1 MGRLGAS
8 RERGGGARR
17 DGPGGRDR
25 GARLARRCGRGRE
38 PVVAPR
44 PLRRRRAR
52 PRHGRR
58 DAAPRLARRAPLARA
73 PRGGAAGGRRAGGG
87 GPRPLARLGSRL
99 SRSPDEPPHA
109 GRRARRDRAPDAR
122 TPGLR
127 RLPPRRPGRAR
138 ARARARTRLRAD
150 RARGGR
156 RLRRRRRGADGRGRG
171 RVRLLPARQRGRR
184 ARALPD
190 HGAARGGGER
200 GPPTA
205 RRRGARRAQP
215 APQRLPRRR
224 HAPSLPRRDARRPVP
239 RAPRLQ
245 HRAPQRRAARH
256 HGAVRRAR
264 LRHHPA
270 LPEHPAA
277 RLSDPRAVR
286 RPRLPALADRGPAA
300 ALRGRQQR
308 AAHPERR
315 RAGARGGA
323 RLMSG
328 RHHLYLVPGFFGFT
342 NLGELRYFA
351 HVLDFLGARS
361 RALGVRADIHVV
373 RTHPTASLPQRAA
386 RVVETLAETMGRAG
400 AVHVIGHSSGGLD
413 ARLAVAPGVSLPSD
427 ANVER
432 VARRVRT
439 VITVATPHH
448 GTPLA
453 SFFARLCRDQAL
465 LPQLTPEGLEL
476 FNATTRDRPGVRYG
490 SVVTR
495 ARPPGVRSTLAAGLD
510 PSAQATHALYQALYR
525 LASRTPRGQVPAL
538 APAQARWL
546 RRAYGTLPG
555 PGANDGIVPTRSQPW
570 GDLIHAA
577 QADHLDVIGHFRDRA
592 KPPRHTDWLT
602 TGSGFDAEHFEALW
616 ADVAGYVL
624 GRR

>member
-1 MGRLGAS
+1 
-8 RERGGGARR
+8 GARR
-17 DGPGGRDR
+17 DGAGGSDR
-25 GARLARRCGRGRE
+25 GARLARRYGRGRE

-52 PRHGRR
+52 PRHGRG

-73 PRGGAAGGRRAGGG
+73 PLGGAAGGRRAGGG

-122 TPGLR
+122 APGLR

-156 RLRRRRRGADGRGRG
+156 RLRRGRRGADGRGRG

-190 HGAARGGGER
+190 HGAAGGGGE
-200 GPPTA
+200 
-205 RRRGARRAQP
+205 
-215 APQRLPRRR
+215 
-224 HAPSLPRRDARRPVP
+224 
-239 RAPRLQ
+239 
-245 HRAPQRRAARH
+245 
-256 HGAVRRAR
+256 
-264 LRHHPA
+264 
-270 LPEHPAA
+270 
-277 RLSDPRAVR
+277 
-286 RPRLPALADRGPAA
+286 RGPAA

-323 RLMSG
+323 RLMPG
-328 RHHLYLVPGFFGFT
+328 GHHRYLVPGFFGFT

-351 HVLDFLGARS
+351 HVLDFLRARA

-386 RVVETLAETMGRAG
+386 RVVETIAETMGRAG

-448 GTPLA
+448 GTPV
-453 SFFARLCRDQAL
+453 
-465 LPQLTPEGLEL
+465 GLEL

-538 APAQARWL
+538 APAQARRL

-577 QADHLDVIGHFRDRA
+577 
-592 KPPRHTDWLT
+592 
-602 TGSGFDAEHFEALW
+602 
-616 ADVAGYVL
+616 
-624 GRR
+624 

>member
-1 MGRLGAS
+1 M
-8 RERGGGARR
+8 
-17 DGPGGRDR
+17 PGG
-25 GARLARRCGRGRE
+25 
-38 PVVAPR
+38 
-44 PLRRRRAR
+44 
-52 PRHGRR
+52 
-58 DAAPRLARRAPLARA
+58 
-73 PRGGAAGGRRAGGG
+73 
-87 GPRPLARLGSRL
+87 
-99 SRSPDEPPHA
+99 
-109 GRRARRDRAPDAR
+109 
-122 TPGLR
+122 
-127 RLPPRRPGRAR
+127 
-138 ARARARTRLRAD
+138 
-150 RARGGR
+150 
-156 RLRRRRRGADGRGRG
+156 
-171 RVRLLPARQRGRR
+171 
-184 ARALPD
+184 
-190 HGAARGGGER
+190 
-200 GPPTA
+200 
-205 RRRGARRAQP
+205 
-215 APQRLPRRR
+215 
-224 HAPSLPRRDARRPVP
+224 
-239 RAPRLQ
+239 
-245 HRAPQRRAARH
+245 
-256 HGAVRRAR
+256 
-264 LRHHPA
+264 HP
-270 LPEHPAA
+270 
-277 RLSDPRAVR
+277 
-286 RPRLPALADRGPAA
+286 
-300 ALRGRQQR
+300 
-308 AAHPERR
+308 
-315 RAGARGGA
+315 
-323 RLMSG
+323 
-328 RHHLYLVPGFFGFT
+328 LYLAPGFFGFT

-351 HVLDFLGARS
+351 HVLDFLRARA

-386 RVVETLAETMGRAG
+386 RVVETIAETMGRAG

-453 SFFARLCRDQAL
+453 SFFASLLGQRLLRFLSLWTVYVLRFGRLPISVVAKLGGLFARLDDHVGLNIALLDQLFGQLLADFSPTRRGAVETFFAEVSRDQAL

-476 FNATTRDRPGVRYG
+476 LNATTRDR
-490 SVVTR
+490 
-495 ARPPGVRSTLAAGLD
+495 PGVRSTLAAGLD

-525 LASRTPRGQVPAL
+525 LASRTPRGRVPAP
-538 APAQARWL
+538 APAQGRRL

>member
-1 MGRLGAS
+1 M
-8 RERGGGARR
+8 
-17 DGPGGRDR
+17 P
-25 GARLARRCGRGRE
+25 
-38 PVVAPR
+38 
-44 PLRRRRAR
+44 
-52 PRHGRR
+52 
-58 DAAPRLARRAPLARA
+58 
-73 PRGGAAGGRRAGGG
+73 
-87 GPRPLARLGSRL
+87 
-99 SRSPDEPPHA
+99 
-109 GRRARRDRAPDAR
+109 
-122 TPGLR
+122 
-127 RLPPRRPGRAR
+127 
-138 ARARARTRLRAD
+138 
-150 RARGGR
+150 
-156 RLRRRRRGADGRGRG
+156 
-171 RVRLLPARQRGRR
+171 
-184 ARALPD
+184 
-190 HGAARGGGER
+190 
-200 GPPTA
+200 
-205 RRRGARRAQP
+205 
-215 APQRLPRRR
+215 
-224 HAPSLPRRDARRPVP
+224 
-239 RAPRLQ
+239 
-245 HRAPQRRAARH
+245 
-256 HGAVRRAR
+256 
-264 LRHHPA
+264 
-270 LPEHPAA
+270 
-277 RLSDPRAVR
+277 
-286 RPRLPALADRGPAA
+286 
-300 ALRGRQQR
+300 
-308 AAHPERR
+308 
-315 RAGARGGA
+315 
-323 RLMSG
+323 G

-351 HVLDFLGARS
+351 HVLDFLRARS

-386 RVVETLAETMGRAG
+386 RVVETIAETMGRAG

-453 SFFARLCRDQAL
+453 SFFASLLGQRLLRFLSLWTVYVLRFGRLPISVVAKLGGLFARLDDHVGLNIALLDQLFGQLLADFSPTRRGAVETFFAEVSRDQAL

-525 LASRTPRGQVPAL
+525 LVSRTPRGQVPAL